1 VHGAVHGSSEPTAF
15 SLEIEVTMDGLIQD
29 LRYSVRMLARS
40 PGLLVTAAV
49 SLAIGVAANTTIF
62 SAVDVFLYQPL
73 PYPEPDRLVRAFQ
86 TNQERGWTGVSP
98 SIPDY
103 LDWRERSRTMELGAF
118 YGTSLSLSGGE
129 QPERVRAVRVSR
141 NFFDVIGIA
150 PAHGR
155 SFRPDEEQAGADN
168 AIVIS
173 HGLWQRR
180 YAGDGGI
187 VGRTV
192 VVDGVPKAIIGVMSE
207 EFDFPSRGVDI
218 WAPLGQTGQEPR
230 DSRYLAVFGRIRQNA
245 SLDAT
250 QAELSSIAA
259 QLEATYPLQNKGIG
273 ARIILLKREMFDETF
288 WTAAMICTVAVAFVL
303 LIACANIANLL
314 LARASSRD
322 REISVRTVLGAGRW
336 KIVRQLMT
344 ESLVLA
350 LAGGVLGLL
359 LSVWGIRWLVSIMP
373 PDFFFVER
381 IGIDGRVLVFTLAIT
396 ILSGFLFGLA
406 PALQAAR
413 PDLSQSLREAGGR
426 GSSVG
431 GRRGRFRSG
440 LVVAEIGLA
449 LSLLI
454 AAGLLIR
461 SYIGLQSEELGFDHE
476 NVLTA
481 NLSLLEQRYPDSV
494 QAATF
499 FSQLESRLS
508 QVSGFEA
515 VGSATN
521 LPMSDGSGTSYAIE
535 GEPPVD
541 PAQRPVATFRGI
553 TPGFV
558 RALGIPLVRGR
569 AFTDQDRTGT
579 LPVLIV
585 NEVFAAKH
593 WPNGDAIGKRVIFSS
608 GPREIVGVVANTRDD
623 GPDDDAPPVVYL
635 PSLQRGYREMTI
647 AIKTEMD
654 PATAVARLRSEVAAL
669 DPELPLFSIAS
680 YTQIIEQWNGGD
692 RVMVKLL
699 SVFGAFAL
707 VLAIIGVYG
716 VVAYSVTQRTP
727 ELGIRMAL
735 GAQRQDILRMIVR
748 QGALLAS
755 LGIFIGL
762 GVALSTT
769 RFLAAFLTNVSP
781 FDLTT
786 FVVVTL
792 VLGGAAVVAAVVPAR
807 RATRIHPVDALR
819 YE

>member
-1 VHGAVHGSSEPTAF
+1 
-15 SLEIEVTMDGLIQD
+15 MDGLIQD

-73 PYPEPDRLVRAFQ
+73 PYSDPDRLVRVFG
-86 TNQERGWTGVSP
+86 TNEERGWTEVSA

-103 LDWRERSRTMELGAF
+103 LDWRERSRTIDLGAF

-129 QPERVRAVRVSR
+129 EPERVQAVRVSS
-141 NFFDVIGIA
+141 NFFDVIGISPA
-150 PAHGR
+150 PGR
-155 SFRPDEEQAGADN
+155 SFRSDEEQAGADN

-180 YAGDGGI
+180 YAGDRGI
-187 VGRTV
+187 VGQTV
-192 VVDGVPKAIIGVMSE
+192 VVDGVPKAIVGVMPE
-207 EFDFPSRGVDI
+207 DFEFPGRGIDV
-218 WAPLGQTGQEPR
+218 WAPLGQTAQEPR
-230 DSRYLAVFGRIRQNA
+230 DSRYIAVFGRIRSN
-245 SLDAT
+245 
-250 QAELSSIAA
+250 SSIDAA
-259 QLEATYPLQNKGIG
+259 RSEMSSITRQLEATYPLQNKGMG
-273 ARIILLKREMFDETF
+273 ANVIELERQMFDETF

-336 KIVRQLMT
+336 KIVRQLLT

-350 LAGGVLGLL
+350 MAGGALGLV

-373 PDFFFVER
+373 PNFFFLDR
-381 IGIDGRVLVFTLAIT
+381 IGIDGRVLLFTLGIT
-396 ILSGFLFGLA
+396 IFSGILFGLA
-406 PALQAAR
+406 PAVQASR

-461 SYIGLQSEELGFDHE
+461 SYIGLQQQELGFDHE

-481 NLSLLEQRYPDSV
+481 NVSLLEQRYPDSV
-494 QAATF
+494 QVATF
-499 FSQLESRLS
+499 YSQLESRLS
-508 QVSGFEA
+508 QVSGYEA
-515 VGSATN
+515 VGAATS
-521 LPMSDGSGTSYAIE
+521 LPMTEGSGTAYAIE

-541 PAQRPVATFRGI
+541 PAQRPIATFRGVS
-553 TPGFV
+553 PGFL
-558 RALGIPLVRGR
+558 RALGIALVRGR
-569 AFTDQDRTGT
+569 AFTEQDRVGT

-585 NEVFAAKH
+585 NEAFATKH
-593 WPNGDAIGKRVIFSS
+593 WPNSDAVGKRVVFSS
-608 GPREIVGVVANTRDD
+608 GPRAIVGVVANTRDN
-623 GPDDDAPPVVYL
+623 GPDDEPPPVVYL
-635 PSLQRGYREMTI
+635 PSFQRGYREMTI
-647 AIKTEMD
+647 AVRTSLD
-654 PATAVARLRSEVAAL
+654 ATTAVTRLRSEVAAL
-669 DPELPLFSIAS
+669 DPQLPLFSVATF
-680 YTQIIEQWNGGD
+680 TQIIEQWNGGD

-699 SVFGAFAL
+699 SVFGGFAL

-716 VVAYSVTQRTP
+716 VVAYSVTQRTQ

-748 QGALLAS
+748 QGALLAAI
-755 LGIFIGL
+755 GIFIGL
-762 GVALSTT
+762 AVALSTT
-769 RFLAAFLTNVSP
+769 RFLAAFLANVSP
-781 FDLTT
+781 FDLPT
-786 FVVVTL
+786 FAVVTL
-792 VLGGAAVVAAVVPAR
+792 VLGGAAIVAAVVPAR
-807 RATRIHPVDALR
+807 RATRIDPVDALR